1 MNRGSMT
8 VFFDLD
14 KTLLDVNSGSQWL
27 RHEFA
32 AGRVSVWQVVQA
44 LVWLMF
50 YHFFGADMTKPLK
63 LAMQSLKGVPES
75 DIIKRST
82 DFYQSH
88 MTGHLRPGA
97 RKALE
102 EHRAQGHKLV
112 LLTSSSSYLA
122 RIVSE
127 ELSLDGYLATTLGVD
142 EAGLLTGEPGGTICF
157 GGGKVVLAQD
167 YLDKHGGTLAQSAF
181 YTDSF
186 TDLPMLEVVGRAV
199 VINPD
204 PKLGREASRRGWEV
218 YDWGL
223 SGT

>member
-1 MNRGSMT
+1 MT
-8 VFFDLD
+8 IFFDLD

-27 RHEFA
+27 RHEFK

-63 LAMQSLKGVPES
+63 LAMKTLKGLPES
-75 DIIKRST
+75 LIVERSNG
-82 DFYQSH
+82 FYQKH
-88 MTGHLRPGA
+88 MVGHLRPGA
-97 RKALE
+97 RKVLD

-112 LLTSSSSYLA
+112 LLTSSSVYLA

-127 ELSLDGYLATTLGVD
+127 ELKLDGYLATSLGVD
-142 EAGLLTGEPGGTICF
+142 DSGCLTGEPGDTICF
-157 GGGKVVLAQD
+157 GSGKVVLAKQ
-167 YLDKHGGTLAQSAF
+167 YLAQHGGSLEDSVF
-181 YTDSF
+181 YTDSY
-186 TDLPMLEVVGRAV
+186 TDLPMMEVVGRAV
-199 VINPD
+199 AVNPD
-204 PKLGREASRRGWEV
+204 PKLGKEASRRGWEI